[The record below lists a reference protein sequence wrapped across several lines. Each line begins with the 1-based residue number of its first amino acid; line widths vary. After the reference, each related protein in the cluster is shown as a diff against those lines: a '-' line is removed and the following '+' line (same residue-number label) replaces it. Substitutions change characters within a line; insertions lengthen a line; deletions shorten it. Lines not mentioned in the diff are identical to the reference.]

1 MPAPDLWLAACLAGG
16 GFAGWTAARA
26 TRVFAEEVTASRRL
40 EAAMAVAGAV
50 LFAWAWAVTPMG
62 LVLVASLALAF
73 CLLTLTAVD
82 LAAFRLPDLLTL
94 PLTAAGLLL
103 AWKLP
108 AADGLGGHLAGSLAG
123 YGVLA
128 LVAWGFR
135 RLRGQEGIG
144 MGDAKLMAAAGA
156 WLGWQALPSVLLLG
170 CAGGLLWWSAARML
184 RGPDRDPRIP
194 FGAPLC
200 AAIWLVWLY
209 GPLQVGPAV

>member
-1 MPAPDLWLAACLAGG
+1 LPAPDLWLAACLAGG

-26 TRVFAEEVTASRRL
+26 TRVFVDELAASWRL
-40 EAAMAVAGAV
+40 EAAMAAAGAV

-62 LVLVASLALAF
+62 LVLIASLALAF

-82 LAAFRLPDLLTL
+82 ISAFRLPDLITL

-103 AWKLP
+103 AWRLP
-108 AADGLGGHLAGSLAG
+108 AADGLMDHLAGSLAG

-170 CAGGLLWWSAARML
+170 CGGGLLWWSVGRL
-184 RGPDRDPRIP
+184 LKSDEPRIP

-200 AAIWLVWLY
+200 AGIWLVWLY
-209 GPLQVGPAV
+209 GPLQLAPTAI